1 MIYDV
6 AVIGGGVV
14 GGLIARELT
23 KYDQSVVIVE
33 AKADVGGQASSANSG
48 IVHAGFDAKAGSL
61 KAHYNVRGNAM
72 MEGVCK
78 ELGVKFIRNTSL
90 VLGYDE
96 EERATLH
103 ELVERGKAN
112 GVPGLSVISGDEVRA
127 REPEVSDDVT
137 CALLAETGGIV
148 CPHTLTIQAVGNA
161 MDNGATLVTD
171 FAVTGAARDADSVFT
186 LASDKGEIKARYVVN
201 ACGLGSGKLAELLGH
216 KGIEIGAR
224 RGEYV
229 LLDRGAMNVKATLF
243 RCPGK
248 GGKGVL
254 VSPTADGNIILGPT
268 ADEIENGATNAT
280 TQAGLAFVMERS
292 AGMVKRIPRDKI
304 ITSFSGTRAYS
315 SVHDFIIGESDQV
328 KNLFNVAG
336 VESPGLTS
344 SPAIA
349 VDVAE
354 AVSKALGTQ
363 KRTDFNPI
371 RRSYDFFKEASVKE
385 KNAIIASDPE
395 FGQIVCRCEV
405 VTAGEIRNAIRTNPP
420 ARTTDGVKR
429 RVRAGMGRCQS
440 GFCLASTIEL
450 IAKEC
455 GIEMSDVTKKGK
467 GSEHV
472 YGQLK

>member
-14 GGLIARELT
+14 GGLIARELSR
-23 KYDQSVVIVE
+23 YDQSVVIVE
-33 AKADVGGQASSANSG
+33 AKSDVGGQASSANSG

-72 MEGVCK
+72 MADVCK
-78 ELGVKFIRNTSL
+78 ELGVKFIPNTSL

-96 EERATLH
+96 EERATLLD
-103 ELVERGKAN
+103 LVERGKAN
-112 GVPGLSVISGDEVRA
+112 GVTGLSVISGDEVRA
-127 REPEVSDDVT
+127 REPEVSADVT

-161 MDNGATLVTD
+161 MDNGATLVTNFEVKCAKREND
-171 FAVTGAARDADSVFT
+171 VFT
-186 LASDKGEIKARYVVN
+186 LISDAGEISARYVVN
-201 ACGLGSGKLAELLGH
+201 ACGLASGRVAAMLGH
-216 KGIEIGAR
+216 QGINVGAR

-254 VSPTADGNIILGPT
+254 VSPTVDGNIILGPT
-268 ADEIENGATNAT
+268 ADEIENGSTNAT
-280 TQAGLAFVMERS
+280 TASGLNFVLSRAG
-292 AGMVKRIPRDKI
+292 GMVQRIPRDKI

-315 SVHDFIIGESDQV
+315 DTHDFVIGESEQV

-349 VDVAE
+349 VDVAA
-354 AVSKALGTQ
+354 AVSKALGTSL
-363 KRTDFNPI
+363 KADFNPI
-371 RRSYDFFKEASVKE
+371 RRSYDFFKEASIEE
-385 KNAIIASDPE
+385 KNAIIAADPE
-395 FGQIVCRCEV
+395 FGKIVCRCET

-450 IAKEC
+450 IAEEC
-455 GIEMSDVTKKGK
+455 GIEMADVTKKGK

-472 YGQLK
+472 YGRLK

>member
-6 AVIGGGVV
+6 AVIGAGVV
-14 GGLIARELT
+14 GGLIAREVTRLT
-23 KYDQSVVIVE
+23 KSVVILE
-33 AKADVGGQASSANSG
+33 AKADVGGQASVANSG
-48 IVHAGFDAKAGSL
+48 IVHAGFDAKEGSL

-72 MEGVCK
+72 MPEVCK
-78 ELGVKFIRNTSL
+78 ELGVKYVPNTSL
-90 VLGYDE
+90 VLGYDD

-103 ELVERGKAN
+103 ELVERGLKN
-112 GVPGLSVISGDEVRA
+112 GVTGLSVISGDEVRA
-127 REPEVSDDVT
+127 LEPEVSNAVT
-137 CALLAETGGIV
+137 CALLAKTGGIV
-148 CPHTLTIQAVGNA
+148 CPHTLSIQAVGNA

-171 FAVTGAARDADSVFT
+171 FEVDGARRADGVFVLT
-186 LASDKGEIKARYVVN
+186 SGEREICARYVVN
-201 ACGLGSGKLAELLGH
+201 ACGLASGKVAGLLGH
-216 KGIEIGAR
+216 KGIAIGAR

-229 LLDRGAMNVKATLF
+229 LLDRGAMRVNATLF

-254 VSPTADGNIILGPT
+254 VSPTVDGNIILGPT
-268 ADEIENGATNAT
+268 ADEIENGDTNAT
-280 TQAGLAFVMERS
+280 TKAGLDFVMDR
-292 AGMVKRIPRDKI
+292 AGGMVKRIPRDKI

-315 SVHDFIIGESDQV
+315 ATHDFVIGASDQV
-328 KNLFNVAG
+328 ANLYNVAG

-354 AVSKALGTQ
+354 AVKNALGLSV
-363 KRTDFNPI
+363 REDFNPI
-371 RRSYDFFKEASVKE
+371 RRSYDFFKEASTEE

-395 FGQIVCRCEV
+395 YGQMVCRCES

-440 GFCLASTIEL
+440 GFCLSSVIEL
-450 IAKEC
+450 IADEC
-455 GIEMSDVTKKGK
+455 GIEMADVTKKGK

-472 YGQLK
+472 YGRLK

>member
-1 MIYDV
+1 MIYVV

-14 GGLIARELT
+14 GGLAARELAR
-23 KYDQSVVIVE
+23 YDHSVVILE

-72 MEGVCK
+72 MPTVCA
-78 ELGVKFIRNTSL
+78 ELGVKYVPNTSL

-96 EERATLH
+96 EERATLT
-103 ELVERGKAN
+103 ELVERGKIN
-112 GVPGLSVISGDEVRA
+112 GVPGLSIIEGDEVRA

-161 MDNGATLVTD
+161 MDNGADLKTD
-171 FAVTGAARDADSVFT
+171 FEVVEAGKDGDVFT
-186 LASDKGEIKARYVVN
+186 LTAKSGEVVRARYVVN
-201 ACGLGSGKLAELLGH
+201 ACGLASGKVAAMLGH
-216 KGIEIGAR
+216 QGIEIGAR

-268 ADEIENGATNAT
+268 ADEIENGATNMT

-315 SVHDFIIGESDQV
+315 ATHDFVVGESDQV
-328 KNLFNVAG
+328 KNLFNLAG

-344 SPAIA
+344 SPALA
-349 VDVAE
+349 VDVAA
-354 AVSKALGTQ
+354 AVSKALGS
-363 KRTDFNPI
+363 KLRDDFNPI
-371 RRSYDFFKEASVKE
+371 RKSYDFFKEASQEE
-385 KNAIIASDPE
+385 KNAIIAADPE

-440 GFCLASTIEL
+440 GFCLASVIEL
-450 IAKEC
+450 IADEC
-455 GIEMSDVTKKGK
+455 GIEMADVTKKGK

-472 YGQLK
+472 YGALK